1 MEKSRFV
8 LMEKTTGDTAVDGLI
23 AGLVAGLTMGLF
35 LTLGGLLSGRQL
47 LETLSFFDP
56 ARAGSWLTGLLA
68 HLAVSSI
75 YGVIF
80 ALLLRVLAWIRPSLL
95 AQVWLWGLAYGL
107 ILYGMAGSVVL
118 TAVANPLTQIAS
130 WQMGTAHLLYGLV
143 LGIWFLN
150 KSTRRLQ

>member
-35 LTLGGLLSGRQL
+35 LTLGGLLNGRQP

-75 YGVIF
+75 YG
-80 ALLLRVLAWIRPSLL
+80 
-95 AQVWLWGLAYGL
+95 
-107 ILYGMAGSVVL
+107 
-118 TAVANPLTQIAS
+118 
-130 WQMGTAHLLYGLV
+130 
-143 LGIWFLN
+143 
-150 KSTRRLQ
+150 